1 MLYNAVRPVSFDAVV
16 GQDMVRE
23 SLRSQSIAGNFFGL
37 YIFCGQFGG
46 GKTTMARIVALAAN
60 CEHKDEKGNPC
71 LSCPSCRAILES
83 STPDIVEIDGASN
96 NGVDK
101 VRDLIASVDY
111 RPLSLKKKVII
122 IDEVH
127 MLSKAAFN
135 ALLKTLE
142 EPPSYC
148 IFILCTTDADAIPA
162 TVKSR
167 AAIYRFRAIAESVIE
182 ERLKTVA
189 EEKELICEGEA
200 LALLSRYANGSMRNA
215 LSLLEQAALSGTVT
229 PDGVLRLVGARNY
242 RSSFEL
248 LTAILTG
255 NLGVLTKKCSDLSS
269 DAVDF
274 SAITDDCLSVIS
286 DAVMYQY
293 DTECV
298 RNTAAYK
305 TELSSLVAVTE
316 SIKLL
321 QLSEVLLDLK
331 AELKRDGNG
340 NVFLLRLARFCKDE
354 DRIMKLENRI
364 LHLEEMIR
372 NGSVTPAETV
382 VKKVEEEVKEPPVA
396 DIPAV
401 ESVPVLNAPGSDGFS
416 PADTAENALFSSS
429 DEKDGFA
436 SRVEASS
443 ESVEVVSKSAPTKV
457 SESEGSGMRIVDVS
471 AILFGRSFT

>member
-1 MLYNAVRPVSFDAVV
+1 MLYNTVRPVLFDDVM

-23 SLRSQSIAGNFFGL
+23 SIRSQSIAGNFFGL

-71 LSCPSCRAILES
+71 LLCPSCRAILES

-142 EPPSYC
+142 EPPAYC
-148 IFILCTTDADAIPA
+148 IFVLCTTDEDAIPA

-167 AAIYRFRAIAESVIE
+167 AAIYRFRAISESVIE

-189 EEKELICEGEA
+189 TGKGLVCEGEA
-200 LALLSRYANGSMRNA
+200 LSLLSRYANGSMRNA
-215 LSLLEQAALSGTVT
+215 LSLLEQAALSGIVT

-242 RSSFEL
+242 KSSFEL
-248 LTAILTG
+248 LSATLSG
-255 NLGVLTKKCSDLSS
+255 NLGVLAKKCSELS
-269 DAVDF
+269 AGACDF
-274 SAITDDCLSVIS
+274 TAITNDCLSIIS

-293 DTECV
+293 DADCV

-305 TELSSLVAVTE
+305 TELSALVAVTD
-316 SIKLL
+316 SVRLL
-321 QLSEVLLDLK
+321 QLSDVLLALK
-331 AELKRDGNG
+331 SELKKAQNG
-340 NVFLLRLARFCKDE
+340 SVFLLRLAKFCKDE
-354 DRIMKLENRI
+354 DRIAKLEKRV
-364 LHLEEMIR
+364 LQLEEMIQNGR
-372 NGSVTPAETV
+372 VTSLDSVIKEEPAEIKGSVV
-382 VKKVEEEVKEPPVA
+382 
-396 DIPAV
+396 
-401 ESVPVLNAPGSDGFS
+401 SVPVVDSIPDNDGFTS
-416 PADTAENALFSSS
+416 AGTEENALFSSEK
-429 DEKDGFA
+429 DEKDGFT
-436 SRVEASS
+436 SLIEESS
-443 ESVEVVSKSAPTKV
+443 ESMDSESVLITSADEGRTESTVDSASFNVSKL
-457 SESEGSGMRIVDVS
+457 
-471 AILFGRSFT
+471 LFGKSFW

>member
-1 MLYNAVRPVSFDAVV
+1 MLYNDVRPVSFDTVV

-60 CEHKDEKGNPC
+60 CDHKDEKGNPC

-142 EPPSYC
+142 EPPAYC
-148 IFILCTTDADAIPA
+148 IFVLCTTDEDAIPA

-167 AAIYRFRAIAESVIE
+167 AAIYRFRAISESVIE
-182 ERLKTVA
+182 ERLTTVVK
-189 EEKELICEGEA
+189 EKGIPFEGEA
-200 LALLSRYANGSMRNA
+200 LSLLSRYANGSMRNA

-242 RSSFEL
+242 KSSFEL
-248 LTAILTG
+248 LAATLTG
-255 NLGVLTKKCSDLSS
+255 NLGTLTKKCSELSS

-274 SAITDDCLSVIS
+274 SAIADDCLSVIS

-305 TELSSLVAVTE
+305 TELSSLVAVTD
-316 SIKLL
+316 SVRLL
-321 QLSEVLLDLK
+321 QLSEVLLNLK
-331 AELKRDGNG
+331 AELKKAGNG
-340 NVFLLRLARFCKDE
+340 NVFLLRLALFCKDE

-364 LHLEEMIR
+364 SQLEGIIR
-372 NGSVTPAETV
+372 AGAFTTPCEPVNQEAEAEKEEISVAEST
-382 VKKVEEEVKEPPVA
+382 
-396 DIPAV
+396 
-401 ESVPVLNAPGSDGFS
+401 PVLNDGFVS
-416 PADTAENALFSSS
+416 AGTEENALFSS
-429 DEKDGFA
+429 DEKDGFT
-436 SRVEASS
+436 SLVEENS
-443 ESVEVVSKSAPTKV
+443 ESVESSTPADGKASECNETVGFNVSHL
-457 SESEGSGMRIVDVS
+457 
-471 AILFGRSFT
+471 LFGASFL